1 MVFAFLLVLL
11 GFVALILGAN
21 WLVEGASAL
30 ARRYN
35 VPDLV
40 IGLTIVAFGT
50 SMPELVVN
58 IIASLDGYSDIV
70 LANIAG
76 SNNFNLFI
84 ILGISGVILPISVKS
99 STAWREIPIAIF
111 VSLLL
116 ILLLNNFWLSEQSQ
130 LSRWDGSIMLGLFF
144 MFLFFVFQQLKKESI
159 AQKQHALQ
167 PLLKTWIWI
176 LVGLAGLIGGGQLV
190 VNKSVAIANYFG
202 MSEKMIGL
210 TIIAAGTSLPELV
223 TSIVAALKKNSDIAI
238 GNVIGSNI
246 FNILLILSIS
256 SILHPINY
264 HPKFNI
270 DFYILLGGSLFLLIA
285 MLTGKRKKLDRWEAC
300 LLVGF
305 YLTYTI
311 LLVVKEI

>member
-1 MVFAFLLVLL
+1 MLILFLLVLL

-21 WLVEGASAL
+21 WLVKGASAL

-40 IGLTIVAFGT
+40 IGLTVVAFGT

-84 ILGISGVILPISVKS
+84 ILGISGIILPITVKS
-99 STAWREIPIAIF
+99 STAWKEIPLAIF
-111 VSLLL
+111 ISVFL
-116 ILLLNNFWLSEQSQ
+116 ILLLNNFWLAGQSQ
-130 LSRWDGSIMLGLFF
+130 LSRWDGSIMLAFF
-144 MFLFFVFQQLKKESI
+144 FLFLYYIFQQLKKEPVS
-159 AQKQHALQ
+159 QKQAVQQALQ
-167 PLLKTWIWI
+167 KTWFLILI
-176 LVGLAGLIGGGQLV
+176 GLVGLIAGGQLV
-190 VNKSVAIANYFG
+190 VNKSVSIANHFG

-210 TIIAAGTSLPELV
+210 TIVAAGTSLPELV

-246 FNILLILSIS
+246 FNILLVLSIS
-256 SILHPINY
+256 SIIQPINY

-270 DFYILLGGSLFLLIA
+270 DFYMLTGGSLFLLLA
-285 MLTGKRKKLDRWEAC
+285 MLTGKRKRLDRWEAV
-300 LLVGF
+300 LLLGF
-305 YLTYTI
+305 FLIYTT

>member
-1 MVFAFLLVLL
+1 MVIAFLLVLL

-21 WLVEGASAL
+21 WMVEGASAL
-30 ARRYN
+30 ARRHN

-58 IIASLDGYSDIV
+58 IIASLDGYSDII
-70 LANIAG
+70 LANIVG

-84 ILGISGVILPISVKS
+84 ILGISGIILPITVKS
-99 STAWREIPIAIF
+99 STAWKEIPIAIF
-111 VSLLL
+111 ISVFL
-116 ILLLNNFWLSEQSQ
+116 ILLLNNFWLSLQSQ
-130 LSRWDGSIMLGLFF
+130 LSRWDGISMLALFF
-144 MFLFFVFQQLKKESI
+144 LFLYYVFLQLKKEPISP
-159 AQKQHALQ
+159 KQHLHHS
-167 PLLKTWIWI
+167 LFKTWFLI
-176 LVGLAGLIGGGQLV
+176 LIGLGGLIVGGQLV
-190 VNKSVAIANYFG
+190 VNKSVAIANHFG

-210 TIIAAGTSLPELV
+210 TILAAGTSLPELV

-246 FNILLILSIS
+246 FNILLVLSLS
-256 SILHPINY
+256 SILHPITY

-270 DFYILLGGSLFLLIA
+270 DFYILIGGSLFLLIA
-285 MLTGKRKKLDRWEAC
+285 MLTGKRKKLDRWEAS

-311 LLVVKEI
+311 LLVAKEI